1 MPEQKE
7 PYRVLVVSSSAKYSK
22 LLGECLPGP
31 QYFPIDCVATAGEA
45 KRRLIS
51 THYSIIII
59 NSPLEDDF
67 GSRLALDISAQ
78 YTAGILLLV
87 KAELFEQTAYG
98 VEDSGVVT
106 LPKPTSR
113 QMVYS
118 AVKMLTAVQAKIQ
131 KIQRETVGLKSRMEE
146 IRLVNRAKW
155 VLIDRLKMTEPEA
168 HRYIEKQAMD
178 RCVKKSQV
186 AQSILRTYE

>member
-1 MPEQKE
+1 MPERKE
-7 PYRVLVVSSSAKYSK
+7 PHRVLIVSSSSKYSK
-22 LLGECLPGP
+22 LLSECLPGA
-31 QYFPIDCVATAGEA
+31 QYYPVDCIATAGEA

-51 THYSIIII
+51 SHYSIIII
-59 NSPLEDDF
+59 NAPLDDDF
-67 GSRLALDISAQ
+67 GAGLALDIMTQ
-78 YTAGILLLV
+78 YPCGILLLV
-87 KAELFEQTAYG
+87 KSELFEQTCYQ
-98 VEDSGVVT
+98 VEDSGIVT

-118 AVKMLTAVQAKIQ
+118 AVKMLTAVQSRIQ
-131 KIQRETVGLKSRMEE
+131 AMERETVSLKSRMEE
-146 IRLVNRAKW
+146 IRLVSRAKL

-186 AQSILRTYE
+186 AQSILHTYE